1 MANGQEVVAVKSKS
15 TLYGLI
21 YSALCTL
28 AIWAVVIALIV
39 TNGAFVPDSDRRS
52 AAIVIIVS
60 LAVLTVGE
68 CVFCIKYISGWLRL
82 SQNLIVRSGEEL
94 CVCGGTVKISH
105 IARVYYSAGN
115 GRRASGTV
123 TLVMCDGR
131 NVAVNHVSD
140 ARAVCEKLNLIISQ
154 NQISGHAAAQNFSDR
169 EALAT
174 KLGGWWANVMLGC
187 AIAFIVLT
195 LVLILGLVASCITF
209 EGANAESIAP
219 IVAFSILTVGCTV
232 ITAFCLRA
240 RIKYNALPQEMITK
254 EGDKISCLGDGF
266 KVGDIKEVSYT
277 GYPQNAFVKMGTLTI
292 LLTNGKKFK
301 LNYLN
306 EPWEVHSKLLKI
318 MAEYM
323 SRKL

>member
-1 MANGQEVVAVKSKS
+1 MANVQEVVAVKSKS
-15 TLYGLI
+15 TFYGLI

-28 AIWAVVIALIV
+28 AIWAVIIALFV
-39 TNGAFVPDSDRRS
+39 TNDVFAPDSGSRII
-52 AAIVIIVS
+52 AIVVS
-60 LAVLTVGE
+60 VLLAVLTVGE
-68 CVFCIKYISGWLRL
+68 CVIIIKYISGWLRL
-82 SQNLIVRSGEEL
+82 PENLIVRAGEEL
-94 CVCGGTVKISH
+94 CICGGTAKISH
-105 IARVYYSAGN
+105 IARVYYSAGS
-115 GRRASGTV
+115 GRRAAGTV
-123 TLVMCDGR
+123 TFVMRDGR

-140 ARAVCEKLNLIISQ
+140 ARAVSEKLNLIISQ
-154 NQISGHAAAQNFSDR
+154 NEINEHASEQNFADR
-169 EALAT
+169 EVLAT

-195 LVLILGLVASCITF
+195 LVSILGLVASVITF
-209 EGANAESIAP
+209 EGTNAESIAP
-219 IVAFSILTVGCTV
+219 IVAFSVLTVGCV
-232 ITAFCLRA
+232 AAAAICLRLRA
-240 RIKYNALPQEMITK
+240 KYNALPQEMITK

-277 GYPQNAFVKMGTLTI
+277 GYPQNVFVKMGILTI
-292 LLTNGKKFK
+292 FLANGKKFK